1 MENNKYTCVCVY
13 IYTYIYVC
21 VCVCVCMYTYLY
33 LSVYT
38 HTYTYVNKKVN
49 PPTNQI
55 NQKQT
60 HKYRKQNRGYQTG
73 KAEEGR
79 MSKSS
84 YCD

>member
-1 MENNKYTCVCVY
+1 MC
-13 IYTYIYVC
+13 VC
-21 VCVCVCMYTYLY
+21 VCVCVYTYLY